1 MPQIKKQL
9 TGLLLTTQTF
19 SKDICMKFGLD
30 KCAGLEVKR
39 GKIQNSQPIE
49 LVQNQTIKFFDNNI
63 LYKYLGFSQSLG
75 ISSNAKQLIAIE

>member
-19 SKDICMKFGLD
+19 SKDICMEFGLD